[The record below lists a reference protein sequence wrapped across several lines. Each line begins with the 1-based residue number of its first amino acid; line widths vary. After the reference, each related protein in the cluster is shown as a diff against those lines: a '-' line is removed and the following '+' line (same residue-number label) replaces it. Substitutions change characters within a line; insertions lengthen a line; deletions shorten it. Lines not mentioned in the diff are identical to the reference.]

1 MSVPPSTAFVAALV
15 VLFFSVEK
23 SGFVGVEAPAVISEN
38 VAILTGTTDEA
49 GAACSC
55 QCSCP
60 SPVPCDFGRLVSSG
74 PELLVLVAVAIGI
87 SVCSWAVGYCC
98 RAGGAVREGDAGRC
112 PDGGQLA
119 LVGADGALAARGLQ
133 VYRRNV

>member
-1 MSVPPSTAFVAALV
+1 MSVPPSTALVAALV
-15 VLFFSVEK
+15 VLLFSFEK
-23 SGFVGVEAPAVISEN
+23 SGIVKVEVPAAIIEN
-38 VAILTGTTDEA
+38 VAVFTDSSDET

-55 QCSCP
+55 QCSCS

-98 RAGGAVREGDAGRC
+98 
-112 PDGGQLA
+112 
-119 LVGADGALAARGLQ
+119 
-133 VYRRNV
+133 

>member
-1 MSVPPSTAFVAALV
+1 MSVPPSTALVAALV
-15 VLFFSVEK
+15 VLLFSVEK
-23 SGFVGVEAPAVISEN
+23 SGFVKEVPAAVIEN
-38 VAILTGTTDEA
+38 VAVFTDSSDEA

-98 RAGGAVREGDAGRC
+98 RARGSAVREGDAGRC
-112 PDGGQLA
+112 PDGSQLA
-119 LVGADGALAARGLQ
+119 LVGGDGALAARGLQ